1 MGKIEELRSKV
12 NNLNEQ
18 LNNGLYVRNIVADN
32 EALIISMNADSQ
44 LYKLGENRL
53 GVSISSYAPYA
64 PLTIMIKKA
73 KGQPTDRVTLRDTGD
88 FESSFYLDVEDTYF
102 EITAADFK
110 TEKLMHKYG
119 KDIFGLNEEN
129 LRILIWDVVYPRM
142 IDNVKQE
149 LQ

>member
-1 MGKIEELRSKV
+1 
-12 NNLNEQ
+12 
-18 LNNGLYVRNIVADN
+18 
-32 EALIISMNADSQ
+32 
-44 LYKLGENRL
+44 
-53 GVSISSYAPYA
+53 
-64 PLTIMIKKA
+64 MIKKA

-119 KDIFGLNEEN
+119 KDISGLNEEN